1 MSLSSDN
8 SLLVSVDILNNHSS
22 FIIPH
27 YFTTYMDLQ
36 ELRQQIDEI
45 DNDILQLLNKR
56 MEVVKQ
62 VGALKKTT
70 NSIIYRPEREKAI
83 IDRLASLNQGK
94 TLNRSAIEAI
104 YLEIFAVSRNVELP
118 ERISYLG
125 PEGSFTHQAAESRF
139 GGMSDYISLPSIRSV
154 FESVD
159 TGRVR
164 FGVVPLENN
173 REGIVN
179 ETIDLLYE
187 MDIKIVAEVLLPIHH
202 TFATKCHTLGEIR
215 RVYSKD
221 IAFRQCQKFLG
232 EYLDISQ
239 VELIPIESTSKA
251 ARIVTNEPESAAI
264 CSHIAAKLFGVPIL
278 FENIEDGQYNRT
290 RFLIISKE
298 FMNQNSGNDKT
309 SLVVDLPDKPG
320 SLASFLQEFNE
331 KQINLT
337 KIESRP
343 TRADEKFR
351 SWFYIDFDG
360 HYEDERVQ
368 EILQKHQS
376 HVKWLG
382 SYLKLS

>member
-202 TFATKCHTLGEIR
+202 TFATKCHTLGEIK

-221 IAFRQCQKFLG
+221 IAFRQCQ
-232 EYLDISQ
+232 
-239 VELIPIESTSKA
+239 
-251 ARIVTNEPESAAI
+251 
-264 CSHIAAKLFGVPIL
+264 
-278 FENIEDGQYNRT
+278 
-290 RFLIISKE
+290 RFLRRIPGYEPCGTDTYRIYLQGC
-298 FMNQNSGNDKT
+298 QNCS
-309 SLVVDLPDKPG
+309 
-320 SLASFLQEFNE
+320 Q
-331 KQINLT
+331 
-337 KIESRP
+337 
-343 TRADEKFR
+343 
-351 SWFYIDFDG
+351 
-360 HYEDERVQ
+360 
-368 EILQKHQS
+368 
-376 HVKWLG
+376 
-382 SYLKLS
+382 